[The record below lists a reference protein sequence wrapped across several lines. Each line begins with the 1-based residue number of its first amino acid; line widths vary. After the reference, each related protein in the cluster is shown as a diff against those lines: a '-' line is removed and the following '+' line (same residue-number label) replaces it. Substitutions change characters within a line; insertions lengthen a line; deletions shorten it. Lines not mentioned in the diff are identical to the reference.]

1 MQSAANKS
9 HEEETET
16 WAELQQAGIPI
27 DYDRFAAR
35 WDTDPQL
42 KQLVARFDGQG
53 IVLKTKAKHPEMS
66 QGQHKDLVGQMA
78 KSATNKMFK

>member
-1 MQSAANKS
+1 MQSAANNS
-9 HEEETET
+9 HDEETET

>member
-1 MQSAANKS
+1 MQSAANNS

-16 WAELQQAGIPI
+16 WAELQRAGIPI

-42 KQLVARFDGQG
+42 KQLVTRFDGQG
-53 IVLKTKAKHPEMS
+53 IVLKTKAAHPPK
-66 QGQHKDLVGQMA
+66 GQHQGKDLVGQMA
-78 KSATNKMFK
+78 KSATNKMF